1 MSMDKVAHVGLVL
14 PEFII
19 FLLLLAT
26 ISAIYRGVE
35 IGHPIYAVLFA
46 NLVGYVLLLSIH

>member
-1 MSMDKVAHVGLVL
+1 MDKVAHVGLVL